1 MNVSII
7 TLIIISASALFY
19 GTQKLLISRQKF
31 DQINHRSA
39 HNTQATKNGGIV
51 VFLMLFIFSFYYY
64 LKGDEIYDYSLLI
77 PLSIMTFIG
86 VYDDFYDANF
96 KLKFFFQIIVSKLLI
111 DQGFIINDF
120 HGILGLHE
128 IPRLVSQLFTVFVF
142 LVIVNAIN
150 FIDGIDGLGITE
162 VLKVMIVLEY
172 ISLDTTPLAN
182 IGLIVGLSL
191 IPMYYFN
198 FKKQNKIFLGD
209 AGSLFLG
216 TVIAI
221 YLFYVLGAEYK
232 LNPQFKMNKA
242 LLAIGVV
249 LYPLVDLLRVF
260 IIRIAQKKSPFHPDK
275 NHLHHLLLKKGIP
288 HLWIVI
294 IIQLISLTVLLLG
307 LL

>member
-31 DQINHRSA
+31 DKINHRSA

-51 VFLMLFIFSFYYY
+51 VFLILFVFSIFSY

-77 PLSIMTFIG
+77 PLSIMFVIG
-86 VYDDFYDANF
+86 VYDDFYDADF
-96 KLKFFFQIIVSKLLI
+96 KLKFFLQIIVAKLLI
-111 DQGFIINDF
+111 DQGFIIDNF
-120 HGILGLHE
+120 QGIFGWYEL
-128 IPRLVSQLFTVFVF
+128 PRLASQLFTFFVF
-142 LVIVNAIN
+142 LVIVNAVN
-150 FIDGIDGLGITE
+150 FIDGIDGLAISE
-162 VLKVMIVLEY
+162 ALKVILVVEY
-172 ISLDTTPLAN
+172 IGVENTPFYNMGLVLAFS
-182 IGLIVGLSL
+182 I

-242 LLAIGVV
+242 LLSIAII

-294 IIQLISLTVLLLG
+294 VIQLISLTVLFFG

>member
-19 GTQKLLISRQKF
+19 GSQKLLISREKF
-31 DQINHRSA
+31 DKINHRSA

-51 VFLMLFIFSFYYY
+51 VFLMLFVFSVFFY
-64 LKGDEIYDYSLLI
+64 LKGDDIYDYSLLI
-77 PLSIMTFIG
+77 PLSIMFVIG
-86 VYDDFYDANF
+86 VYDDFYDADY
-96 KLKFFFQIIVSKLLI
+96 KLKFFLQIIVAKLLI
-111 DQGFIINDF
+111 DKGFVIDNFQGVF
-120 HGILGLHE
+120 GWYEL
-128 IPRLVSQLFTVFVF
+128 PRLASQLFTFFVF
-142 LVIVNAIN
+142 LVIVNAVN
-150 FIDGIDGLGITE
+150 FIDGIDGLAISE
-162 VLKVMIVLEY
+162 ALKVILVVEY
-172 ISLDTTPLAN
+172 IGVENTPFYNMGLVLAFS
-182 IGLIVGLSL
+182 I

-242 LLAIGVV
+242 LLAIGIVI
-249 LYPLVDLLRVF
+249 YPLVDLLRVF

-294 IIQLISLTVLLLG
+294 IIQLISLSVLLLG

>member
-19 GTQKLLISRQKF
+19 GTQKLLISRKKF

-51 VFLMLFIFSFYYY
+51 IFLMLFVFSIFSY

-77 PLSIMTFIG
+77 PLSIMFVIG
-86 VYDDFYDANF
+86 VYDDFYDADY
-96 KLKFFFQIIVSKLLI
+96 KLKFFLQIIVAKLLI
-111 DQGFIINDF
+111 DKGFVIDNFQGIF
-120 HGILGLHE
+120 GWYEL
-128 IPRLVSQLFTVFVF
+128 PRLASQLFTFFVF
-142 LVIVNAIN
+142 LVIINAVN
-150 FIDGIDGLGITE
+150 FIDGIDGLAISE
-162 VLKVMIVLEY
+162 ALKVILVLEY
-172 ISLDTTPLAN
+172 IGMENTPFYNMGLVLAFS
-182 IGLIVGLSL
+182 I

-221 YLFYVLGAEYK
+221 YLFYVLGAEYILK
-232 LNPQFKMNKA
+232 PQFKMNKA
-242 LLAIGVV
+242 LLTIGIVI
-249 LYPLVDLLRVF
+249 YPLVDLLRVF

>member
-7 TLIIISASALFY
+7 ILVFISASALFY
-19 GTQKLLISRQKF
+19 GIQKLFISREKF
-31 DQINHRSA
+31 DKINHRSA
-39 HNTQATKNGGIV
+39 HKSDATKNGGIV
-51 VFLMLFIFSFYYY
+51 IYLTLFVFSVFFY
-64 LKGDEIYDYSLLI
+64 LKGEEFYDYSLLI
-77 PLSIMTFIG
+77 PLSIMFVIG
-86 VYDDFYDANF
+86 VYDDFYDADY
-96 KLKFFFQIIVSKLLI
+96 KLKFFLQIIVAKLLI
-111 DQGFIINDF
+111 DQGFVIDNF
-120 HGILGLHE
+120 QGVFGWYEL
-128 IPRLVSQLFTVFVF
+128 PRLASQLFTFFVF
-142 LVIVNAIN
+142 LVIVNAAN
-150 FIDGIDGLGITE
+150 FIDGIDGLAISE
-162 VLKVMIVLEY
+162 ALKVILVLEY
-172 ISLDTTPLAN
+172 IGLENTPFYN
-182 IGLIVGLSL
+182 MGLVIVFSI

-249 LYPLVDLLRVF
+249 IYPLVDLLRVF
-260 IIRIAQKKSPFHPDK
+260 IIRIAQKKSPFHPDQ

-288 HLWIVI
+288 HLWVVI
-294 IIQLISLTVLLLG
+294 IIQLISVGVLFFG

>member
-19 GTQKLLISRQKF
+19 GTQKLLISRKKF

-51 VFLMLFIFSFYYY
+51 IFLMLFVFSIFSY

-77 PLSIMTFIG
+77 PLSIMFVIG
-86 VYDDFYDANF
+86 VYDDFYDADY
-96 KLKFFFQIIVSKLLI
+96 KLKFFLQIIVAKLLI
-111 DQGFIINDF
+111 DQGFVIDNF
-120 HGILGLHE
+120 QGIFGWYEL
-128 IPRLVSQLFTVFVF
+128 PRLASQLFTFFVF
-142 LVIVNAIN
+142 LVIVNAVN
-150 FIDGIDGLGITE
+150 FIDGIDGLAISE
-162 VLKVMIVLEY
+162 ALKVILVVEY
-172 ISLDTTPLAN
+172 IGVENTPFYN
-182 IGLIVGLSL
+182 MGLILVFSI

-242 LLAIGVV
+242 LLAIGIVI
-249 LYPLVDLLRVF
+249 YPLVDLLRVF